1 MLDSSQVSPNGPLE
15 GDGVTRLLD
24 LWRQGD
30 RSALARLTEAIYPHL
45 RKIAANRLKGL
56 PPEATISP
64 TELLHETWIRLAQS
78 KDLHFE
84 HRASFYGAAAVMMRN
99 ILVDRARSR
108 NAMKRNGGNIS
119 SASALPVELTALAS
133 SNPFE
138 LDLEEIDRAL
148 HALEQV
154 CERQARQVDL
164 RFFVGLTAS
173 ETADVLGV
181 SEATLKRDWLAARM
195 FIKDFVGIAR

>member
-1 MLDSSQVSPNGPLE
+1 ME
-15 GDGVTRLLD
+15 GDGVTLLLD

-30 RSALARLTEAIYPHL
+30 RSALAKLTEAIYPHL
-45 RKIAANRLKGL
+45 RKIAANRLRGQ

-99 ILVDRARSR
+99 ILVDRARAR
-108 NAMKRNGGNIS
+108 NAQKRNGGNVS
-119 SASALPVELTALAS
+119 SASSALPLELPSAAS
-133 SNPFE
+133 NNSPFE

-164 RFFVGLTAS
+164 RFFAGLTAS
-173 ETADVLGV
+173 EAADVLGV

-195 FIKDFVGIAR
+195 FIKDFVGAPR